1 MSNYPS
7 GLMSFWTREEWSQ
20 LKNKRTDHYAKLR
33 NNMAGLEDQR
43 RPVPMVRCRTAPN
56 MLRSK
61 TEYTES
67 FKRPG
72 TRASANS
79 ASQVRARAGFKYWY
93 DEPLG
98 MGTKQV
104 PHWQKQPM
112 GTSKTFFGLKTTPK
126 TFLW

>member
-20 LKNKRTDHYAKLR
+20 LKNRRTDHYAKLR

-67 FKRPG
+67 FKVPV
-72 TRASANS
+72 SAH
-79 ASQVRARAGFKYWY
+79 RG
-93 DEPLG
+93 
-98 MGTKQV
+98 
-104 PHWQKQPM
+104 
-112 GTSKTFFGLKTTPK
+112 
-126 TFLW
+126 